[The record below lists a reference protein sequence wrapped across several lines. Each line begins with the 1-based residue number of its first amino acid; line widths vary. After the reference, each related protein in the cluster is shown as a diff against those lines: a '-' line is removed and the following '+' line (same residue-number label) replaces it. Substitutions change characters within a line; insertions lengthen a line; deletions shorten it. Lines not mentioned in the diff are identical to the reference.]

1 MPLIRPVAVLIVASV
16 LPGVS
21 DQFHLARSRRRLRL
35 LDVFGPFHR
44 VPRIHG
50 GGVSEANCSATE

>member
-1 MPLIRPVAVLIVASV
+1 MGPVEVSAKEGAIENQPAAVLIVASV

-35 LDVFGPFHR
+35 LDVFGPFH
-44 VPRIHG
+44 
-50 GGVSEANCSATE
+50 